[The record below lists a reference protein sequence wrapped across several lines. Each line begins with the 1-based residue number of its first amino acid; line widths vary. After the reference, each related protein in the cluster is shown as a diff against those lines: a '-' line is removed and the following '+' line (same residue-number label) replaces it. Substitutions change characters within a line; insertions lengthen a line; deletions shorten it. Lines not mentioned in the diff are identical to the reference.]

1 MIGERIRNS
10 RLQRGMTANE
20 LAEAVGLSPSAVSQ
34 IERGVVDPSLRS
46 LRSIADA
53 LDTPIFSFFLET
65 PFQGI
70 VVRKDQRRAFSP
82 PDHKATYELATPDL
96 NRRLEML
103 FMYLDPGTSSSE
115 QPLPHAGD
123 ECLVVL
129 QGEAEVSVAARRYS
143 LREGDSI
150 YLNEGVPHNVT
161 NVGENQLVCIAGI
174 TPASF

>member
-1 MIGERIRNS
+1 
-10 RLQRGMTANE
+10 MTANE
-20 LAEAVGLSPSAVSQ
+20 LAEVVGLSPSAVSQ

-46 LRSIADA
+46 LRAIADA

-82 PDHKATYELATPDL
+82 PDHRTTYELVTPDL

-103 FMYLDPGTSSSE
+103 YMYLDPGTSSSD

-123 ECLVVL
+123 ECLVIL
-129 QGEAEVSVAARRYS
+129 QGEAEVSVGDRRYT
-143 LREGDSI
+143 LHEGDSI

-161 NVGENQLVCIAGI
+161 NVGENQLVCLAGI